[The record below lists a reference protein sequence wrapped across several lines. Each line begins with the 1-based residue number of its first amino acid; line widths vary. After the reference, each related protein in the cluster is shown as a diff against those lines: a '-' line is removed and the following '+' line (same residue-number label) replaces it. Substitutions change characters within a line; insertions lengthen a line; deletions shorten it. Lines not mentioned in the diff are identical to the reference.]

1 MRRWYDPTFSYKLEF
16 PAAVF
21 LLEVGSTQPPQ
32 SATPLQI
39 VRSPKVSICSF
50 ANCSLP
56 KLAELHPVD
65 PFGNRDFGMLVIS
78 GFATEKPC
86 SVFPLH
92 GIARAPSDLHLT
104 RNRLYCSVALACLP
118 PLAPR

>member
-1 MRRWYDPTFSYKLEF
+1 MPDRARPWSGEPPPRHLTSCYDRLRQALRRPLE
-16 PAAVF
+16 
-21 LLEVGSTQPPQ
+21 LGLG
-32 SATPLQI
+32 
-39 VRSPKVSICSF
+39 VSICSF
-50 ANCSLP
+50 ANCSSP

-78 GFATEKPC
+78 DFATEKPC
-86 SVFPLH
+86 SVFPLQ